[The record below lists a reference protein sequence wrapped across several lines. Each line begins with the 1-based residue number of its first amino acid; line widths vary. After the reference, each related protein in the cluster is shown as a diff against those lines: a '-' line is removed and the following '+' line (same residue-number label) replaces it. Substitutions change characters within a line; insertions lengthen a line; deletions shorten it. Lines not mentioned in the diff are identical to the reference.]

1 MGSVVKAITGQKK
14 EKPRPAPT
22 PAPAPVK
29 IMGRDAAAEAAAAK
43 RRAAKYRG
51 GGLMATASLGS
62 GDSSGGLPMLGAA
75 DLTSDRTLK
84 G

>member
-1 MGSVVKAITGQKK
+1 MGGVVKAITGKK
-14 EKPRPAPT
+14 EKPRPAPK

-62 GDSSGGLPMLGAA
+62 SDSSGGLPMLGAA